1 MSDVK
6 NWSTVAANNNAAP
19 PNGWP
24 ENMAPSNVNNCARE
38 NMAALKR
45 AYLHLPYFSP
55 GGTVTYVNAS
65 TFTIADDTIGTEYN
79 KFYIPGRRIKV
90 LSPTGDLFG
99 FVGTS
104 TYSSGSST
112 ITVTLDNEADLPS
125 NVTDVY
131 VGLTQDDASAF
142 QGPNLLGMV
151 LPWTADPEN
160 IPPGFGLADGGYF
173 DKNIYTALEALY
185 DTGDVDPDTG
195 NKIYLHGGVEVDGV
209 WQPRK
214 PDVRGY
220 FPRFLDTRTS
230 DGVDPDAP
238 RTVGSIQDHALQEH
252 KHDVTASGFISGTS
266 GAQYTG
272 LAASGSMTTNGV
284 ADGYN
289 KSTET
294 RPANIALPGLLVMYG
309 GYSSAEGLKVEDLLA
324 LTEADAHAYI
334 DTIADPITGAVAE
347 ARGYAEDAKGYKNQ
361 ASGFA
366 SDASGYATQAS
377 GYADDASG
385 YATQASGYVS
395 DAQGYA
401 SDASGYATQASGYAG
416 DASGYATQASGYAS
430 DAQGYANEAKGY
442 RNQASGYASDASG
455 YATQASGY
463 VSDAQGYAN
472 QALGYRNQ
480 ASGFAD
486 AAAASAAAA
495 AASKPT
501 SNTYTLAAASWVG
514 TTYNLTV
521 PGLKATSTVLVS
533 PAPSLD
539 GSNEDL
545 YTSSGVRA
553 TTQTTDTLTFACTET
568 PASDVSVV
576 LVIYP

>member
-45 AYLHLPYFSP
+45 AYLQLPYFSP

-79 KFYIPGRRIKV
+79 KFYTPGRRIKV
-90 LSPTGDLFG
+90 LSPTGDIFG

-112 ITVTLDNEADLPS
+112 ITVALDNEADLPS

-131 VGLTQDDASAF
+131 VGLTQEDASPF

-160 IPPGFGLADGGYF
+160 IPTGFGLADGGYF
-173 DKNIYTALEALY
+173 DKNIYAALEALY
-185 DTGDVDPDTG
+185 DTGEVDPDTG

-238 RTVGSIQDHALQEH
+238 RTVGSVQDHALQDH
-252 KHDVTASGFISGTS
+252 GHTYTASSFISGTS
-266 GAQYTG
+266 GAQYQG
-272 LAASGSMTTNGV
+272 LRASGTATTEGV
-284 ADGYN
+284 AEGAN
-289 KSTET
+289 SSTET
-294 RPANIALPGLLVMYG
+294 RPKNIALPGLLVMYG

-324 LTEADAHAYI
+324 LTEADARAYI
-334 DTIADPITGAVAE
+334 DEIADPITGAVAE

-361 ASGFA
+361 ASG
-366 SDASGYATQAS
+366 YATQAS

-385 YATQASGYVS
+385 YADDASNYA
-395 DAQGYA
+395 DTAHEHAETAQGYA
-401 SDASGYATQASGYAG
+401 GDASAYAGDASAYKDAASGYANDASGYANSASGYADDASGYANSASGYATQASGH
-416 DASGYATQASGYAS
+416 AT
-430 DAQGYANEAKGY
+430 
-442 RNQASGYASDASG
+442 
-455 YATQASGY
+455 
-463 VSDAQGYAN
+463 DAQGYAN

-521 PGLKATSTVLVS
+521 PGLLATSTVLVS

-553 TTQTTDTLTFACTET
+553 TTQTTDTLTFACTDT

>member
-45 AYLHLPYFSP
+45 AYLQLPYFSP

-79 KFYIPGRRIKV
+79 KFYTPGRRIKV
-90 LSPTGDLFG
+90 LSPTGDIFG

-112 ITVTLDNEADLPS
+112 ITVALDNEADLPS

-131 VGLTQDDASAF
+131 VGLTQSDAAPF

-160 IPPGFGLADGGYF
+160 IPAGFGLADGGYF
-173 DKNIYTALEALY
+173 DKNIYAALEALY
-185 DTGDVDPDTG
+185 DTGEVDPDTG

-238 RTVGSIQDHALQEH
+238 RTVGSVQDHALQDH
-252 KHDVTASGFISGTS
+252 GHTYTASSFISGTS
-266 GAQYTG
+266 GAQYQG
-272 LAASGSMTTNGV
+272 LRASGTATTDGV
-284 ADGYN
+284 AEGAN
-289 KSTET
+289 SSTET
-294 RPANIALPGLLVMYG
+294 RPKNIALPGLLVMYG

-324 LTEADAHAYI
+324 LTEAAARAYI
-334 DTIADPITGAVAE
+334 DEIADPITGAVAE
-347 ARGYAEDAKGYKNQ
+347 AQGYANDAKGYKNQ

-366 SDASGYATQAS
+366 SDASGYATTA
-377 GYADDASG
+377 GG
-385 YATQASGYVS
+385 H
-395 DAQGYA
+395 A
-401 SDASGYATQASGYAG
+401 SDALGYKN
-416 DASGYATQASGYAS
+416 DASGYAS
-430 DAQGYANEAKGY
+430 DALSYKNDASGYANEAKGY
-442 RNQASGYASDASG
+442 RNQASGYASDALG
-455 YATQASGY
+455 YKNDASGY
-463 VSDAQGYAN
+463 VTDAQGYAN
-472 QALGYRNQ
+472 EAKGYRNQ

-486 AAAASAAAA
+486 AAAASATQAEATV
-495 AASKPT
+495 PT
-501 SNTYTLAAASWVG
+501 AGTYTLTSSSWTG
-514 TTYNLTV
+514 ENTYALTV
-521 PGLKATSTVLVS
+521 SGLKTTSTVFVS

-545 YTSSGVRA
+545 YASSGIRA
-553 TTQTTDTLTFACTET
+553 VAQATNTLTFVCTEV
-568 PASDVSVV
+568 PSSNVSVV
-576 LVIYP
+576 LAVYS

>member
-45 AYLHLPYFSP
+45 AYLQLPYFSP

-79 KFYIPGRRIKV
+79 KFYTPGRRIKV
-90 LSPTGDLFG
+90 LSPTGDIFG

-112 ITVTLDNEADLPS
+112 ITVALDNEADLPS

-131 VGLTQDDASAF
+131 VGLTQSDAAPF

-160 IPPGFGLADGGYF
+160 IPAGFGLADGGYF
-173 DKNIYTALEALY
+173 DKNIYAALEALY
-185 DTGDVDPDTG
+185 DTGEVDPDTG

-238 RTVGSIQDHALQEH
+238 RTVGSVQDHALQDH
-252 KHDVTASGFISGTS
+252 GHTYTASSFISGTS
-266 GAQYTG
+266 GAQYQG
-272 LAASGSMTTNGV
+272 LRASGTATTDGV
-284 ADGYN
+284 AEGAN
-289 KSTET
+289 SSTET
-294 RPANIALPGLLVMYG
+294 RPKNIALPGLLVMYG

-324 LTEADAHAYI
+324 LTEAAARAYI
-334 DTIADPITGAVAE
+334 DEIADPITGAVAE
-347 ARGYAEDAKGYKNQ
+347 AQGYANDAKGYKNQ

-366 SDASGYATQAS
+366 SDASGYATTAGGHAS
-377 GYADDASG
+377 DALGYKNDASG
-385 YATQASGYVS
+385 YVT
-395 DAQGYA
+395 
-401 SDASGYATQASGYAG
+401 
-416 DASGYATQASGYAS
+416 

-442 RNQASGYASDASG
+442 RNQASG
-455 YATQASGY
+455 
-463 VSDAQGYAN
+463 
-472 QALGYRNQ
+472 
-480 ASGFAD
+480 FAD
-486 AAAASAAAA
+486 AAAASATQAEATV
-495 AASKPT
+495 PT
-501 SNTYTLAAASWVG
+501 AGTYTLTSSSWTG
-514 TTYNLTV
+514 ENTYALTV
-521 PGLKATSTVLVS
+521 SGLKTTSTVFVS

-545 YTSSGVRA
+545 YASSGIRA
-553 TTQTTDTLTFACTET
+553 VAQATNTLTFVCTEV
-568 PASDVSVV
+568 PSSNVSVV
-576 LVIYP
+576 LAVYS